1 MPGLDLIS
9 FVFTVTIKLLLFGRE
24 IEKGYFTYRSIF
36 IPVLSSVLLFA
47 GIGFL
52 FNKDKRF
59 KIYTIFNIIIT
70 LFIIGDLNY
79 FRYFKDII
87 SLPVMLNGFQLGA
100 VKSSVGNL
108 LKATDF
114 LYFIDIFVFLIIHKL
129 YKGHKSQAVNFKT
142 RAIISISLLLIGTT
156 ASAIKIYDLS
166 KEQPRLLSTMYNKVY
181 VAKKLGVVNYHL
193 LDGYNLALNSISKKI
208 PLSKETKEELNSFLI
223 SNSENS
229 SENLKG
235 VGEGKNLI
243 MIQVEALQGFPID
256 KTILGEEITPNL
268 NKLMKRSAYFN
279 NYFYQTASGG
289 TSDAE
294 FISNNS
300 LYPTPSGSVTY
311 LYTNNQFNALPEA
324 LAKKGYNTSAFHG
337 FRDNFWN
344 RNIMFP
350 KYGFQEFH
358 GEKDY
363 NVDESIGLGLSDE
376 SFFKQSLEKMDNLK
390 EPYYSFLVTLTS
402 HFPYDDTEKYGDFPV
417 GEFEG
422 TLLGNYL
429 KSIHYTDK
437 QLGMFIEELEKK
449 GALDNSILV
458 LYGDHYAIPKENK
471 GELAKFLGLN
481 DFTELE
487 WMELNKVPLMIHFPE
502 DQHKGL
508 YELYGGQVDLYPTLA
523 NIFNLPVENM
533 MGKDLFNSKEG
544 KVIFRNGSFTDGKVF
559 YLSSDNSFYDM
570 NTGNK
575 ISENDKLTNFKES
588 VINQLEYSDLI
599 LKYNLLK

>member
-9 FVFTVTIKLLLFGRE
+9 FIFTVTIKLLFFGKE
-24 IEKGYFTYRSIF
+24 IEKGYFTYKSIF

-47 GIGFL
+47 AIGFL

-70 LFIIGDLNY
+70 LFIVADLNY
-79 FRYFKDII
+79 FRYFKDLI
-87 SLPVMLNGFQLGA
+87 SLPIILNGFQLGA
-100 VKSSVGNL
+100 VKNSVGNL

-114 LYFIDIFVFLIIHKL
+114 LYFIDIFIFLIIHKL
-129 YKGHKSQAVNFKT
+129 YKGHKLPAINFKT
-142 RAIISISLLLIGTT
+142 RAIISIALLLVGVTGN
-156 ASAIKIYDLS
+156 AIKIYDLS
-166 KEQPRLLSTMYNKVY
+166 KEQPRLLSSMYNKVY
-181 VAKKLGVVNYHL
+181 VATKLGGVNYHL
-193 LDGYNLALNSISKKI
+193 LDSYNVAVNSISKKI
-208 PLSKETKEELNSFLI
+208 PISKETKEAMSSFLI
-223 SNSENS
+223 NNSKKS

-235 VGEGKNLI
+235 IGDGKNLI
-243 MIQVEALQGFPID
+243 MIQVEALQGFAID
-256 KTILGEEITPNL
+256 KTILGKEITPNL

-311 LYTNNQFNALPEA
+311 LYTNNEFNALPEA

-363 NVDESIGLGLSDE
+363 NIDETMGLGLSDE
-376 SFFKQSLEKMDNLK
+376 SFFKQSLKKMDNLK

-402 HFPYDDTEKYGDFPV
+402 HFPYEDTEKYGDFPV

-437 QLGMFIEELEKK
+437 QLGMFIDELEKNET
-449 GALDNSILV
+449 LDNSILV

-471 GELAKFLGLN
+471 AELAKFLGVN
-481 DFTELE
+481 DFTELQ
-487 WMELNKVPLMIHFPE
+487 WMELNKVPLMIHFPQ
-502 DQHKGL
+502 DQHKGV
-508 YELYGGQVDLYPTLA
+508 YEIYSGQVDLYPTLA
-523 NIFNLPVENM
+523 NIFNLPAENM

-544 KVIFRNGSFTDGKVF
+544 KVIFRNGSFTNGEVF
-559 YLSSDNSFYDM
+559 YLSQDNSFYDM

-575 ISENDKLTNFKES
+575 IPENEKLTAFKES
-588 VINQLEYSDLI
+588 VINELEYSDLI
-599 LKYNLLK
+599 LRYNLLK